1 MDIEGFG
8 STTRTD
14 PIRAGL
20 RRALEKIVT
29 EAISGLGDSNFV
41 QASGDT
47 GDGKW
52 ILFMSTLPKTRLVE
66 RFIPDIET
74 QLRHYNEAAS
84 TAARLRLRIG
94 LHHGELIPDDGGH
107 SGEALNHTFR
117 IIDND
122 VVRNA
127 LRASS
132 KSSVLVVSGDFY
144 EKIIKPGF
152 GSIDATA
159 FSPLEITNK
168 ETTTIVW
175 LQATGER
182 AKESLATKPLSA
194 SQAIFNVNRSAEQRV
209 LTIADLPPTSLYVAV
224 ADIHNAR
231 LYERSYPEAPV
242 RQQLEAALLLSEKVV
257 IHCADPYR
265 SGAVADIVRALMPCV
280 ESGDLLF
287 LLGENAQ
294 DPRSHFRS
302 YIDYKVDQY
311 GKSRYGGRDVA
322 SLTNVDSDA
331 ITRAED
337 FLDRSPFALIR
348 GFSGNE
354 GFVRSVRADLQPS
367 EYITIHEH
375 FPSSIISRLSLTIRQ
390 LLDLTQFGS
399 DGSLRR
405 LVADEV
411 TVGVLQAEIDRLAS
425 HNSFSR
431 QILLEAMRQ
440 SVKLKR
446 YDSLDEILEERV
458 SLVHLKGTLGPL
470 THLEVTSRRDRL
482 SPYYYGR
489 LIEHLG
495 FLAEV
500 PHPQS
505 FGHALVLQLRA
516 LPNWWSFASYH
527 LRLVTD
533 AILRQS
539 AGEVADPTTSYR
551 WSRRMLDFES
561 IRSTV
566 RDHWM

>member
-20 RRALEKIVT
+20 RRALEEIVN
-29 EAISGLGDSNFV
+29 EALGRLDGRTSLHAN
-41 QASGDT
+41 GDT
-47 GDGKW
+47 GDGMW
-52 ILFMSTLPKTRLVE
+52 IIFAATLPKTRVVE
-66 RFIPDIET
+66 RFVPDIEML
-74 QLRHYNEAAS
+74 LRHYNDAAS
-84 TAARLRLRIG
+84 TAAQLRLRIG
-94 LHHGELIPDDGGH
+94 LHHGEVIPDAGGY
-107 SGEALNHTFR
+107 SGEVMNHAFR

-122 VVRNA
+122 IARKA
-127 LRASS
+127 LSASS
-132 KSSVLVVSGDFY
+132 KNAILVVSGDFY
-144 EKIIKPGF
+144 DKIIKPGF
-152 GSIDATA
+152 GSINSAA
-159 FSPLEITNK
+159 YAPLEITNK

-175 LQATGER
+175 LQSTDHPSAIPA
-182 AKESLATKPLSA
+182 AKPFSA
-194 SQAIFNVNRSAEQRV
+194 SQAVLSVDRADQRV
-209 LTIADLPPTSLYVAV
+209 LTIGDLPPTSLYVAIT
-224 ADIHNAR
+224 DIHNMR
-231 LYERSYPEAPV
+231 LYERGYPEAPI
-242 RQQLEAALLLSEKVV
+242 RQQLEAALLLAEKVV

-265 SGAVADIVRALMPCV
+265 SKLVAEAVGTLMPCV
-280 ESGDLLF
+280 EAGDLLF

-294 DPRSHFRS
+294 DPKSHFRS

-311 GKSRYGGRDVA
+311 GKSRYGRRDVA
-322 SLTNVDSDA
+322 SLTNVDDNA
-331 ITRAED
+331 IIRAEE
-337 FLDRSPFALIR
+337 LLNRSPFALIR

-354 GFVRSVRADLQPS
+354 GFVRCAKGDLQPS
-367 EYITIHEH
+367 ESITIREH
-375 FPSSIISRLSLTIRQ
+375 FPSSIVSRLSLTIRQ
-390 LLDLTQFGS
+390 LLDLTQFDA

-405 LVADEV
+405 LVADEY
-411 TVGVLQAEIDRLAS
+411 TIGLLQAEIDRLAG

-431 QILLEAMRQ
+431 QILLEAIRQ
-440 SVKLKR
+440 GVKLGP
-446 YDSLDEILEERV
+446 DNPLDEIFEERV

-539 AGEVADPTTSYR
+539 AGEAADPSTSYQ

-561 IRSTV
+561 IRSVV